1 MKMHNPSENKM
12 TCQVYYLNEN
22 MESEAQKM
30 LNDQTAVT
38 TIQLVKRNRESVK
51 YIVTV
56 YY

>member
-1 MKMHNPSENKM
+1 MHNPSENKM

-22 MESEAQKM
+22 MESKAQKM
-30 LNDQTAVT
+30 LNHQTAVT